1 MHDIIE
7 QLQERSE
14 TVPVPLELPTFEQ
27 LVEVEEQILIP
38 LPRELKE
45 YLLHASDVIYGAI
58 EPVTAAD
65 PYSHTYLPEVTCY
78 AWSVG
83 LPRDLIA
90 ICQLGDDFYCIDQ
103 DGQVHFWQNGDF
115 TDTYWESFWEWV
127 EDIWL
132 KNKY

>member
-27 LVEVEEQILIP
+27 LVEVEEQILIS

-45 YLLHASDVIYGAI
+45 YLLYASDVIYGTI
-58 EPVTAAD
+58 EPVTASD

-78 AWSVG
+78 AWSIG
-83 LPRDLIA
+83 MPRDMIA
-90 ICQLGDDFYCIDQ
+90 ICQQDDAFYCIDQ
-103 DGQVHFWQNGDF
+103 DGQVHFWKNGGF
-115 TDTYWESFWEWV
+115 TDIYWESFWEWV
-127 EDIWL
+127 EEIWL
-132 KNKY
+132 KIKY

>member
-78 AWSVG
+78 AWSIG

-90 ICQLGDDFYCIDQ
+90 ICQLGDDFYSIDQ

>member
-78 AWSVG
+78 A
-83 LPRDLIA
+83 
-90 ICQLGDDFYCIDQ
+90 QLGDDFYCIDQ